1 MGQRLFRRD
10 GGCGGR
16 GGARLETPAKP
27 SQSMSDSD
35 DLRFSEMR
43 GKRGQG
49 PPPRPRDDPAFN
61 TREFS
66 SVRTLPP
73 SPPPT
78 PREPDDPEA
87 EGGFKL
93 PVDQW
98 RIAMAIKRRW
108 LWVVSA
114 ACVAGVLGFVSGS

>member
-1 MGQRLFRRD
+1 MGQRLFRGDVGR
-10 GGCGGR
+10 GGR
-16 GGARLETPAKP
+16 GGARLETSAKA

-43 GKRGQG
+43 GKRGQS
-49 PPPRPRDDPAFN
+49 PPPPPPEEPNFT

-73 SPPPT
+73 PPP
-78 PREPDDPEA
+78 PREVSDDEDEA
-87 EGGFKL
+87 GGFKL

-98 RIAMAIKRRW
+98 RLLAALKRPW
-108 LWVVSA
+108 LW
-114 ACVAGVLGFVSGS
+114 